1 MSSIVCPSCV
11 APTFTSTSSRPNLNL
26 VFPPRPQPAKG
37 NFKRFRCC
45 PFSGRY
51 SSQNLAHLH
60 GTVKTQGYG
69 RSASKASVH
78 FLEFVGHWL
87 LVSLLAPSSTRA
99 AGQTPGC
106 DSLGYVAR
114 DWRGKEIHFSSEAP
128 FPVQQCALQPDAR
141 GRYWRGATFDADQ
154 ECALPHA
161 RARCSGLGRMVCGG
175 NRQ

>member
-26 VFPPRPQPAKG
+26 VIPLRPQPAKG

-45 PFSGRY
+45 PLSGRY
-51 SSQNLAHLH
+51 SSQDLAHLH
-60 GTVKTQGYG
+60 GTVKTQRYG
-69 RSASKASVH
+69 RLASKASVH

-114 DWRGKEIHFSSEAP
+114 DWREKEIHFSPEAP
-128 FPVQQCALQPDAR
+128 FPVPQCVLQPDAR
-141 GRYWRGATFDADQ
+141 GRCWRGASSDADQ
-154 ECALPHA
+154 ECASPPA
-161 RARCSGLGRMVCGG
+161 RAPLPVGARPLCGG
-175 NRQ
+175 